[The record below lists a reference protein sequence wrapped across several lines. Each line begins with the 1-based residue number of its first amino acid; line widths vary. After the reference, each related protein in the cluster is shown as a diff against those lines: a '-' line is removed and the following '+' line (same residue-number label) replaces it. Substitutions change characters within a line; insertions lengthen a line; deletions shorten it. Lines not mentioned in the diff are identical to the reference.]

1 MRSAITCVLIDD
13 DIDDQE
19 IFLYAMREIDPEIT
33 CRFFNDG
40 DVAVRELLKDKDF
53 LPDCFFIDLNMP
65 RMHGKA
71 CLAEIKRI
79 DRLKRVPVAIYTTS
93 ADPKDKADT
102 LQAGADAYI
111 VKEASLVDLK
121 PRLKAFLA
129 NISPG
134 EYHD

>member
-1 MRSAITCVLIDD
+1 MRSAITCVMIDD

-19 IFLYAMREIDPEIT
+19 IFLYAMREIDPEIA

-40 DVAVRELLKDKDF
+40 DVAVRELLKEEDF

-71 CLAEIKRI
+71 CLAEIKKI

-129 NISPG
+129 NISG
-134 EYHD
+134 GNHD